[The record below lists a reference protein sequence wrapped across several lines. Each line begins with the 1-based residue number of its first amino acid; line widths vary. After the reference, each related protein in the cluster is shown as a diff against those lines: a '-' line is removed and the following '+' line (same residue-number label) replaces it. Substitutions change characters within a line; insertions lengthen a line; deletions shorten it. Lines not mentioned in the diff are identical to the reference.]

1 MDMADTNGKSHVV
14 PGKSH
19 IMAVDDQPANLKLL
33 EELLS
38 RQGYI
43 VRSFPRGRLAL
54 EAAAR
59 NPPDLILLDI
69 NMPEM
74 NGFKVCE
81 LLKADEKLA
90 RIPVIFLSALT
101 DANDKVQAF
110 QCGGVDY
117 VTKPFQVDEVQARV
131 QTHLNMHR
139 LQKELQLHANHL
151 EELVASRTRELA
163 ESQARLRVLDR
174 AKSDFLRLIHHELR
188 SPLNGLLGVGELV
201 LDEMGAS
208 EEGAELREMFDLSR
222 QRMLTILDDALL
234 LTEIEVASDTFSS
247 EATDLV
253 STLHSAIEDTAAFAQ
268 SRGVGIELEPG
279 EAGCVVAKRD
289 LLRKAIQA
297 LIETAAKFSKAGDVV
312 RLKCQADLDGVQ
324 VLIRGAG
331 RIPESAI
338 ANFFQVFSI
347 GEAITPGG
355 DLGLGPPVSQRI
367 IALFGGSI
375 TVENLEPSGIQL
387 RVALRAAYSP
397 PCSKLPAS
405 STRP

>member
-1 MDMADTNGKSHVV
+1 MDMAQINGKSL
-14 PGKSH
+14 

-33 EELLS
+33 EELLT

-74 NGFKVCE
+74 SGFKVCE

-90 RIPVIFLSALT
+90 CIPVIFLSALT
-101 DANDKVQAF
+101 DASDKVQAF

-131 QTHLNMHR
+131 QTHLNLHR

-163 ESQARLRVLDR
+163 ESQGRLRVLDR

-208 EEGAELREMFDLSR
+208 EDGAELREMFELSR

-234 LTEIEVASDTFSS
+234 LTEIEVASDTFSC

-253 STLHSAIEDTAAFAQ
+253 STLHSAMEGAAAFAQ
-268 SRGVGIELEPG
+268 SRGVDIELEPG

-297 LIETAAKFSKAGDVV
+297 LLETAVKFSKTGQEV
-312 RLKCQADLDGVQ
+312 RLKCQPGPDGVE
-324 VLIRGAG
+324 VLVHSCGRIRGY
-331 RIPESAI
+331 AI
-338 ANFFQVFSI
+338 ANLFQVFSI

-367 IALFGGSI
+367 LALFGGSI
-375 TVENLEPSGIQL
+375 TVQNLEPSGILLTVTL
-387 RVALRAAYSP
+387 RKAG
-397 PCSKLPAS
+397 
-405 STRP
+405 

>member
-1 MDMADTNGKSHVV
+1 MAHSNGQ
-14 PGKSH
+14 SH

-33 EELLS
+33 EDLL
-38 RQGYI
+38 RHQGHF

-74 NGFKVCE
+74 SGFQVCE
-81 LLKADEKLA
+81 ALKSDETLA
-90 RIPVIFLSALT
+90 TIPVIFLSALS
-101 DANDKVQAF
+101 DASDKVHAF

-131 QTHLNMHR
+131 RTHLKIHQ

-151 EELVASRTRELA
+151 EDLVASRTHELA
-163 ESQARLRVLDR
+163 ETQGRLKVLDR

-201 LDEMGAS
+201 LDQLCESDDGT
-208 EEGAELREMFDLSR
+208 ELREMFELSR

-234 LTEIEVASDTFSS
+234 LTEIEVASESFSAG
-247 EATDLV
+247 ATDLG
-253 STLHSAIEDTAAFAQ
+253 STLQSAMEAAAGFAR
-268 SRGVGIELEPG
+268 SRGVSIELEPA
-279 EAGCVVAKRD
+279 EAICVVAKRD
-289 LLRKAIQA
+289 LLLKAIQA
-297 LIETAAKFSKAGDVV
+297 LLETTVKFSKSGEAV
-312 RLKCQADLDGVQ
+312 RLRFQKGQGGAQ
-324 VLIRGAG
+324 VLIRGGG
-331 RIPESAI
+331 RIPESAL

-355 DLGLGPPVSQRI
+355 DLGLGPPVSERI
-367 IALFGGSI
+367 LSLFGGSI
-375 TVENLEPSGIQL
+375 TAENLRPSGIQL
-387 RVALRAAYSP
+387 TVFLKAA
-397 PCSKLPAS
+397 
-405 STRP
+405 

>member
-1 MDMADTNGKSHVV
+1 MAQIAGKN
-14 PGKSH
+14 H

-59 NPPDLILLDI
+59 NPPDLILLDV

-74 NGFKVCE
+74 SGFQVCE

-90 RIPVIFLSALT
+90 GIPVIFLSALT
-101 DANDKVQAF
+101 DPNDKVQAF

-131 QTHLNMHR
+131 QTHLKMHR
-139 LQKELQLHANHL
+139 LQTELQLHANHL
-151 EELVASRTRELA
+151 EELVAARTCELA

-174 AKSDFLRLIHHELR
+174 AKSDFLKLIHHELR
-188 SPLNGLLGVGELV
+188 SPLNGLLGVGELA
-201 LDEMGAS
+201 LDELGES
-208 EEGAELREMFDLSR
+208 EDGAELREMFELSR

-253 STLHSAIEDTAAFAQ
+253 STLRSAMEATVGFAQ
-268 SRGVGIELEPG
+268 SRGVVIELEPG
-279 EAGCVVAKRD
+279 VAGCVVAKRD
-289 LLRKAIQA
+289 LLVKAIQA
-297 LIETAAKFSKAGDVV
+297 LLETAVKFSKAGEVV
-312 RLKCQADLDGVQ
+312 RLECEAGQGGVQ
-324 VLIRGAG
+324 VLIRSCG

-338 ANFFQVFSI
+338 GNFFQVFSI
-347 GEAITPGG
+347 GDAITPGG

-367 IALFGGSI
+367 VAMFGGSI
-375 TVENLEPSGIQL
+375 TVENLEPWGIQL
-387 RVALRAAYSP
+387 RVVLRAAYSL
-397 PCSKLPAS
+397 SV
-405 STRP
+405 